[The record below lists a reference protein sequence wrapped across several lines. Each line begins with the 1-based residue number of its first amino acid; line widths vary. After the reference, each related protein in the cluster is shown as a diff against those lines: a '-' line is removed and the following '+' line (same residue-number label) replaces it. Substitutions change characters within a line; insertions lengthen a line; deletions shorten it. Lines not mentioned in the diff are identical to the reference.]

1 MGMGIGMSD
10 RTAAG
15 GLGPFDPYWTDE
27 APRRRRGRLGWGRRV
42 AMGLAAGVGLVGVAS
57 LGPAPAS
64 APSPASRIAAAPPS
78 GEILDPSLAPLFA
91 LETSEGARARYEARI
106 DPASG
111 DRRDDL
117 SLGALEGEGPALRV
131 EMWKDGG
138 ARAAGGLFVEM
149 AEESAGFGAAVERL
163 EGPQR
168 LTTSQGRVEWAE
180 LTLAEGR
187 AQRSCVGFRLLR
199 RADGGLRGVAC
210 AAAGAKIDASG
221 LACLLGRLALTRAG
235 REAGFA
241 DIVGNAE
248 GRRATCRAA
257 IG

>member
-10 RTAAG
+10 RTAAR
-15 GLGPFDPYWTDE
+15 GLGPFDSYWTDE
-27 APRRRRGRLGWGRRV
+27 ARRPRRGRPGWGRRV
-42 AMGLAAGVGLVGVAS
+42 ALGLAAGVGLVGVAS

-64 APSPASRIAAAPPS
+64 APSPASAVAAAPPS
-78 GEILDPSLAPLFA
+78 GEILDPSLAPLFT

-111 DRRDDL
+111 DRRDGL

-131 EMWKDGG
+131 EMWRDRG

-149 AEESAGFGAAVERL
+149 AEESAEFGAAVERL
-163 EGPQR
+163 GASQR
-168 LTTSQGRVEWAE
+168 LTTSQGPVEWAE
-180 LTLAEGR
+180 LTLAV
-187 AQRSCVGFRLLR
+187 AQARRSCVGFRLAP
-199 RADGGLRGVAC
+199 RADGGLHGVAC
-210 AAAGAKIDASG
+210 AAAGTKIDASG
-221 LACLLGRLALTRAG
+221 LSCLLERLGLTRAG

-241 DIVGNAE
+241 EIVRSAE

-257 IG
+257 VG